1 MALVMRGSKKVREEY
16 MEINYGSR
24 YQDANGNVVKL
35 IGAVDL
41 YNGTDTVL
49 LFAPVHAGTVGDVF
63 YIAKESADKTFFPVS
78 KYF

>member
-1 MALVMRGSKKVREEY
+1 

-35 IGAVDL
+35 IGAADL
-41 YNGTDTVL
+41 YKGTDTVL
-49 LFAPVHAGTVGDVF
+49 LFAPIDKGTVGNVF
-63 YIAKESADKTFFPVS
+63 YITKEAADKIFFPVS

>member
-1 MALVMRGSKKVREEY
+1 

-35 IGAVDL
+35 IGAADL
-41 YNGTDTVL
+41 YKGTDTVL
-49 LFAPVHAGTVGDVF
+49 LFAPIDKGTVGNVF
-63 YIAKESADKTFFPVS
+63 YISKAEADKAFFPVS

>member
-1 MALVMRGSKKVREEY
+1 

-35 IGAVDL
+35 IGAADL
-41 YNGTDTVL
+41 YNGIDTVL
-49 LFAPVHAGTVGDVF
+49 LFAPIDKGTVGNVF
-63 YIAKESADKTFFPVS
+63 YISKAEADKTFFPVS

>member
-1 MALVMRGSKKVREEY
+1 

-35 IGAVDL
+35 IGAADL

-49 LFAPVHAGTVGDVF
+49 LFAPIDKGTVGNVF
-63 YIAKESADKTFFPVS
+63 YISKAEADQVFFPVS